1 MVKRYVVKYDE
12 LGKPIEIVEIKE
24 FTDPAVLKSFKEK
37 CEENKAALL
46 EREKERESKKLEEKK
61 EVLSYIENLHKEI
74 ADLKLVI
81 CHLFGF
87 AEFDESTI
95 KEILGVDENES
106 QD

>member
-46 EREKERESKKLEEKK
+46 EREKERESAALEEKK
-61 EVLSYIENLHKEI
+61 TVLSYIENLHKEI
-74 ADLKLVI
+74 ADLKSVI
-81 CHLFGF
+81 RHLLGYT
-87 AEFDESTI
+87 ELDEIEI
-95 KEILGVDENES
+95 KDLLGDYENES